1 VNYTV
6 PFCEAIQD
14 YIAHVSNSRAGSNY
28 LSQGEGNEQR
38 KERQKRQKRKGKK
51 LP

>member
-6 PFCEAIQD
+6 RFCEAIQD

-38 KERQKRQKRKGKK
+38 KERQKRKGKK